1 MLCVSMI
8 VASVPECLPI
18 AITATLSIGVSEMAK
33 KKSIVRNL
41 AAIETLGATD
51 VICTDKT
58 GTITENK
65 LEVIDVFCFNST
77 KSLKE
82 NMVLVQIMN
91 VCNDAHKNDEN
102 VYYGDSVEI
111 AFIKYFLVL

>member
-1 MLCVSMI
+1 MDYSLLNVFMLSISMI

-41 AAIETLGATD
+41 AAIETLGATE

-58 GTITENK
+58 GTLTTE
-65 LEVIDVFCFNST
+65 
-77 KSLKE
+77 
-82 NMVLVQIMN
+82 
-91 VCNDAHKNDEN
+91 
-102 VYYGDSVEI
+102 
-111 AFIKYFLVL
+111 